1 MSSKRQLFENVA
13 RILKLD
19 GVEQRIIDKVE
30 NEFFP
35 KKFTQVEA
43 PRNKNFR
50 AGLMCP
56 CTPGFAANGEHF
68 YYFQLANVEVK
79 EDREYRLI
87 ELLMDPKESAQ
98 LVLLETPTGES
109 TLDIKDTIY
118 HFGFNK
124 LMAFNPSYKLYRW
137 EDLDAR
143 EFFGRF
149 TCNKPTLVYSR
160 RRQSGRFERGA
171 IMQPPTK

>member
-1 MSSKRQLFENVA
+1 MTSKRQLFENVA
-13 RILKLD
+13 RVLKLD

-35 KKFTQVEA
+35 KKFTQVES
-43 PRNKNFR
+43 PRHKHFR
-50 AGLMCP
+50 AALLNP
-56 CTPGFAANGEHF
+56 CTPGFAANGECF
-68 YYFQLANVEVK
+68 YFFQLANVEVR

-87 ELLMDPKESAQ
+87 ELLMDTEVSADV
-98 LVLLETPTGES
+98 VLLETPKGES

-118 HFGFNK
+118 HQGFNK
-124 LMAFNPSYKLYRW
+124 LIAFNPEYKLYRW
-137 EDLDAR
+137 EDMGVR

-149 TCNKPTLVYSR
+149 TCHKPTLVYSR

>member
-1 MSSKRQLFENVA
+1 MTSKRQLFENVA
-13 RILKLD
+13 RVLKLD

-43 PRNKNFR
+43 PRHKNFR
-50 AGLMCP
+50 ASLLSN
-56 CTPGFAANGEHF
+56 CTPGFATNGNCF
-68 YYFQLANVEVK
+68 YYFYVPHLEVR
-79 EDREYRLI
+79 EDREYRFI
-87 ELLMDPKESAQ
+87 ELLMDPTQSAE
-98 LVLLETPTGES
+98 LVLLETPKGES

-118 HFGFNK
+118 HRGFNK
-124 LMAFNPSYKLYRW
+124 LIAFNPEYRLYRW
-137 EDLDAR
+137 EELGVR
-143 EFFGRF
+143 EFMGRF
-149 TCNKPTLVYSR
+149 TCHKPTLVYSR